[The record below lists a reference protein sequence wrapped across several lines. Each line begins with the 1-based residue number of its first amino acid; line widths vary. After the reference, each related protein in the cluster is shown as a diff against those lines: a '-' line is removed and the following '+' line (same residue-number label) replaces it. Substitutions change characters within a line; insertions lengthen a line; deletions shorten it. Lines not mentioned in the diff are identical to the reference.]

1 MSKIYHFSKYMKAKE
16 KVTFTKCD
24 LNSIISVY
32 SQKVSN
38 GIWKDYS
45 INFENN
51 YAEFSIYKHTLAYPE
66 FSIIKNNKKVFFI
79 YSKIGRCEQ
88 HKLSTS
94 NKYFFITVNRFSH
107 RMESI

>member
-1 MSKIYHFSKYMKAKE
+1 MSKIYHFSKYMKAKQ

-24 LNSIISVY
+24 LNSIISIY

-66 FSIIKNNKKVFFI
+66 FSIIKNSKKVFSI
-79 YSKIGRCEQ
+79 YSKNK
-88 HKLSTS
+88 KLKRSKHIKDIL
-94 NKYFFITVNRFSH
+94 NILQKVEKKKIFKVI
-107 RMESI
+107 